1 MMRLRSRRTL
11 GIIAALLLLADCGQS
26 QGTLSLPAG
35 PPALAQR
42 VPRENGE
49 VQYFSSFGNG
59 SLSEF
64 DYPKSESQIGQITGV
79 NEAQGECTKGA
90 RTFWVVASGAVDVE
104 EFKAGG
110 TTPIATRSVTA
121 GAPAG
126 CAIDPTTGDLAVT
139 IISNGDVVLFK
150 PGSSAG
156 SALPSGLV
164 EAFLDGYDARG
175 NLFVD
180 GFNSSAA
187 FQLVEL
193 PKGSSTFENIS
204 GVSPDG
210 NIQWDGNYLT
220 IGCGGEICRYRI
232 VGTKAILK
240 GIVPVSGCAAY
251 WIARP
256 YVYCADAGNNDGEVF
271 KYPVGGSPIATL
283 GGSFD
288 EPLDVV
294 SLRVR

>member
-1 MMRLRSRRTL
+1 MRLRSRPAL
-11 GIIAALLLLADCGQS
+11 GIIAVLLLLAGCGQS
-26 QGTLSLPAG
+26 QGALSLPPG
-35 PPALAQR
+35 PHALAQR
-42 VPRENGE
+42 VPRERGE
-49 VQYFSSFGNG
+49 VQYFSNFGNG

-79 NEAQGECTKGA
+79 SEAQGECTKGA
-90 RTFWVVASGAVDVE
+90 RTFWVVASGAADVE

-110 TTPIATRSVTA
+110 KTPIATRSVTA
-121 GAPAG
+121 GVPVG

-139 IISNGDVVLFK
+139 IISNGDVVIFK

-164 EAFLDGYDARG
+164 EALFDGYDAKG

-180 GFNSSAA
+180 GFSSSGA

-210 NIQWDGNYLT
+210 NVQWDGKYLT
-220 IGCGGEICRYRI
+220 IGCGGQICRYRV

-240 GIVPVSGCAAY
+240 GTVAVSCSAY

-256 YVYCADAGNNDGEVF
+256 YVYCADAGNNEGEVF
-271 KYPVGGSPIATL
+271 KYPAGGSPIATL